1 MSLRSV
7 LNILWRHKW
16 LMIGIILVT
25 MLAVPLR
32 LMTSRGEYTGTVKLL
47 VTAPEQTS
55 VDLFGAYRTSTA
67 ADEINIARNNFGDVL
82 KSDETRRRVIESLAL
97 PDALHEY
104 KVSVNLSRET
114 DFLTVEITTLDSE
127 WAARIANEHI
137 AQARQYFGE
146 IRAQPAALAKLA
158 LAAQVSE
165 ATAQLGE
172 AEQALVEFKN
182 EHQIS
187 SIEAEQSLRMSVL
200 SRLYDDRYT
209 AELASQGANL
219 AVAFPE
225 LIRSLEGQRSAA
237 IQRQESARAAAW
249 DEVIAFSSGQILQY
263 AQGDETLTPVDRLN
277 GVIAELEAQ
286 RAAAA
291 AGGRLASAD
300 GYAYVIAFYSGE
312 LLALKQATTTL
323 EVTNQL
329 IANQEAAVA
338 DLNALVPL
346 YSELSTRAE
355 QAAANLRTLSNAYQE
370 AVIKEDTARRADFLQ
385 VVLPAAVESQA
396 DTSAAISL
404 IALGL
409 IASLGAAI
417 TLAFVAELL
426 GRWLWPSNEP
436 AAAASPKAA
445 TIGRRQH
452 G

>member
-1 MSLRSV
+1 MSLRNV
-7 LNILWRHKW
+7 LHILWRHKW
-16 LMIGIILVT
+16 LMLGIVFVT

-32 LMTSRGEYTGTVKLL
+32 LMGSQNEYTGTVKLL

-55 VDLFGAYRTSTA
+55 VALFGDYRTSTA

-82 KSDETRRRVIESLAL
+82 KSEETRRRVITSLNLPEAL
-97 PDALHEY
+97 QDY
-104 KVSVNLSRET
+104 KVSVSLSRET
-114 DFLTVEITTLDSE
+114 DFLTVQITTLDSQ
-127 WAARIANEHI
+127 WAAQIANEHI

-165 ATAQLGE
+165 ATAQLAQ
-172 AEQALVEFKN
+172 AEQALVDFKN

-187 SIEAEQSLRMSVL
+187 SIEAEQSLRMAVL

-209 AELASQGANL
+209 AELASQGAIL
-219 AVAFPE
+219 AQAFPE
-225 LIRSLEGQRSAA
+225 LIRSLESQRSAA
-237 IQRQESARAAAW
+237 MQRQESARADAW
-249 DEVIAFSSGQILQY
+249 DEVIAFTSGQIMRY
-263 AQGDETLTPVDRLN
+263 SQGDETLTPVDRLN
-277 GVIAELEAQ
+277 GVITEIEAQ

-291 AGGRLASAD
+291 AAGRLAAAD
-300 GYAYVIAFYSGE
+300 GYAYVIAYYSGQ
-312 LLALKQATTTL
+312 LLSLKQATTTL

-338 DLNALVPL
+338 DLNALMPQ
-346 YSELSTRAE
+346 YSELATRAE
-355 QAAANLRTLSNAYQE
+355 QAQANLRTLSDAYQE
-370 AVIKEDTARRADFLQ
+370 AVIKEDTALRADFLQ
-385 VVLPAAVESQA
+385 VVLPAAVEPGQ

-409 IASLGAAI
+409 IASLGAAV

-426 GRWLWPSNEP
+426 GRWLWPAEP
-436 AAAASPKAA
+436 APANPKAA
-445 TIGRRQH
+445 TIGRRN

>member
-16 LMIGIILVT
+16 LMLGIVLVT

-82 KSDETRRRVIESLAL
+82 KSDETRRRVITAL
-97 PDALHEY
+97 NLPEALHDY

-114 DFLTVEITTLDSE
+114 DFLTVDITTLDSE

-146 IRAQPAALAKLA
+146 IRAQPVALAKLA

-165 ATAQLGE
+165 ATAQL
-172 AEQALVEFKN
+172 AQDEQALVEFKN

-187 SIEAEQSLRMSVL
+187 SIEAEQSLRMTVL
-200 SRLYDDRYT
+200 ARLHNDRYN
-209 AELASQGANL
+209 AELASQGAAL

-225 LIRSLEGQRSAA
+225 LIKALESQRSSA

-249 DEVIAFSSGQILQY
+249 DEVIAFTSGQILRY
-263 AQGDETLTPVDRLN
+263 SQGDETLTPVDRLN
-277 GVIAELEAQ
+277 GVITELEAE

-300 GYAYVIAFYSGE
+300 GYAYVIAYYSGQ
-312 LLALKQATTTL
+312 LLSLKQATTTL
-323 EVTNQL
+323 AVTNQL

-338 DLNALVPL
+338 DLNALVPQ
-346 YSELSTRAE
+346 YSELTARAE
-355 QAAANLRTLSNAYQE
+355 QARANLSTLSDAYQE
-370 AVIKEDTARRADFLQ
+370 AVIKENTALRADFIQ
-385 VVLPAAVESQA
+385 VVLPAAVESRQ
-396 DTSAAISL
+396 DTSGAISL

-409 IASLGAAI
+409 IASLGAAV
-417 TLAFVAELL
+417 TLAFVAEFL
-426 GRWLWPSNEP
+426 GRWLWPASEP
-436 AAAASPKAA
+436 AANPKAA

-452 G
+452 S